1 METLEVLASI
11 TRLSDRVVRVLGQ
24 NPGKFTLQGTNTYLI
39 GERNPY
45 TLIDTGEGK
54 DAYIPV
60 LESAL
65 RDTCKLTN
73 QDESHISDI
82 VISHWHGD
90 HTGGLSSVLSL
101 LRRMWDERNTPAPF
115 KPPRIHKFPLAPGS
129 SDADV
134 TATIVSLPT
143 GTYTPTAD
151 GAFLHD
157 LANGQLLP
165 ITGSPSPMQ
174 VIHTPGH
181 TADSICLHIPDDR
194 ALYTADTVLGQGT
207 AVFEDLG
214 TYISSL
220 RKLLAFQNDYTVL
233 YPGHGPVVAEGA
245 KLIGTYIA
253 HRLEREAQIVSV
265 IEKRHPEGQPWST
278 WGIVSTI
285 YAAYPQNLWEPAAR
299 SVDQHLGKLQAE
311 GKVKRLGG
319 EGKDVKWEL
328 LAKL

>member
-1 METLEVLASI
+1 
-11 TRLSDRVVRVLGQ
+11 
-24 NPGKFTLQGTNTYLI
+24 
-39 GERNPY
+39 
-45 TLIDTGEGK
+45 
-54 DAYIPV
+54 
-60 LESAL
+60 
-65 RDTCKLTN
+65 
-73 QDESHISDI
+73 
-82 VISHWHGD
+82 
-90 HTGGLSSVLSL
+90 
-101 LRRMWDERNTPAPF
+101 MWDERNTPAPF

-134 TATIVSLPT
+134 TATIASLPT
-143 GTYTPTAD
+143 GAYTPTAD

-181 TADSICLHIPDDR
+181 TADSISLHIPDDR

-265 IEKRHPEGQPWST
+265 IEKPHPEGQPWST